1 MDNRVQEIMDTLNIS
16 KEEALDLMREDAAI
30 NRGER
35 LEWEPTV
42 EEEKQ
47 MRKNSKLSVERKRQK
62 AQTKRERKVD
72 VNKKTL
78 IARLAEVCKE
88 FDNCVIEN
96 DERTIN
102 FTYENKSYS
111 INLIKHRTEKKEK

>member
-1 MDNRVQEIMDTLNIS
+1 MDNRIQELMDTLNIS

-47 MRKNSKLSVERKRQK
+47 MRKNSKLSVER
-62 AQTKRERKVD
+62 
-72 VNKKTL
+72 
-78 IARLAEVCKE
+78 
-88 FDNCVIEN
+88 F
-96 DERTIN
+96 
-102 FTYENKSYS
+102 S
-111 INLIKHRTEKKEK
+111 

>member
-1 MDNRVQEIMDTLNIS
+1 MDNRVQDIMNTLNIS
-16 KEEALDLMREDAAI
+16 KEEALDLIREDAAI

-62 AQTKRERKVD
+62 AQTKRSKCKRANRSRGSRKLW
-72 VNKKTL
+72 NRWKYK
-78 IARLAEVCKE
+78 
-88 FDNCVIEN
+88 
-96 DERTIN
+96 
-102 FTYENKSYS
+102 
-111 INLIKHRTEKKEK
+111 

>member
-16 KEEALDLMREDAAI
+16 KEEALDLIREDAAI

-72 VNKKTL
+72 VNKKAL
-78 IARLAEVCKE
+78 ITRLAEVC
-88 FDNCVIEN
+88 
-96 DERTIN
+96 
-102 FTYENKSYS
+102 
-111 INLIKHRTEKKEK
+111 L